1 LELLMKWCVP
11 LLALGLVLPAA
22 QAAVFKT
29 DHVTA
34 QLVAEQ
40 TAVQPGQ
47 TLRVGLKIDHQ
58 PHWHT
63 YWRNPGDSGLP
74 TTVNWMLPPGA
85 QISDIQWPAPKRL
98 PVGPLVNY
106 GYEDQL
112 LLPQTLVV
120 PLNVVP
126 GSNLVLR
133 AQANWL
139 VCKDVCIPEGGELSL
154 QLPVVAKEVTPGSTA
169 HLPTFDQLQAAA
181 PQALQ
186 GWTTRLQRAGSELLL
201 TLDAPSGSSASTAP
215 AKAAV
220 GATTA
225 ASAPWPVVHVFP
237 YAEQLLVPA
246 RHEAYRTAT
255 GYAVKLVLM
264 DGTSLPATFAGVVV
278 AQTSGEDVPP
288 FSWGASPQK
297 AGEFNAPID
306 VVTALRWP
314 DAAVKLADAGPQGEP
329 VLLRG
334 SSLTATGWASWLLTL
349 GLAFIGGMLLNLM
362 PCVFPVLSI
371 KLLSASK
378 QGEGAAHHH
387 RQHALAYTLGVVL
400 TFLALAAVLL
410 ALRAA
415 GQAVGWGFQ
424 LQEPWVVL
432 GLAMLFFLLGLN
444 LLGTFEWRLWMPSG
458 LAQWRARQQGVDAFA
473 SGVLAVVA
481 ASPCTAPFMGAAL
494 GFAVTQ
500 SAATALLVFAVL
512 GLGMAA
518 PYAAL
523 VLLPGWRERL
533 PKPGPWMVNL
543 KQLLAFPM
551 FLTVLWLLWVLG
563 QQVGVD
569 GLVAAA
575 LCLLALGFA
584 LWLLGTWASHRA
596 WARALAL
603 SVVALALWGASPL
616 DGSRLPT
623 SAVQSAAA
631 SSANVAVSSRNAEA
645 AWTPYDPAQ
654 IDLHVAK
661 GQAVFVE
668 FTAAWCVSCQVN
680 KKLVLNTQ
688 DTQHAFSRAGVVL
701 MRADWT
707 NRDAQITD
715 ALARLGRNGVPV
727 YVLYRPGKAPLL
739 LPEVLTS
746 GLVREALE
754 AL

>member
-1 LELLMKWCVP
+1 MKRRIL
-11 LLALGLVLPAA
+11 LLATWLLLPLA

-29 DHVTA
+29 DHVSA
-34 QLVAEQ
+34 QLVAEH

-47 TLRVGLKIDHQ
+47 SLRVGLKIDHQ

-112 LLPQTLVV
+112 LLPQILVV
-120 PLNVVP
+120 PPNALP
-126 GSNLVLR
+126 GSTLVLR

-154 QLPVVAKEVTPGSTA
+154 QLPVVSKEVMPGSTA

-186 GWTTRLQRAGSELLL
+186 GWTTRLQHAGSELLL
-201 TLDAPSGSSASTAP
+201 TLEAPASSTSTAQ
-215 AKAAV
+215 AKPV

-225 ASAPWPVVHVFP
+225 AAAPWPVVHVFP
-237 YAEQLLVPA
+237 YAEQVVVPA

-255 GYAVKLVLM
+255 GYAIKLALM
-264 DGTSLPATFAGVVV
+264 DGASLPASFSGVLV
-278 AQTSGEDVPP
+278 AQTSGDDLPP
-288 FSWGASPQK
+288 FSWVSSPQK
-297 AGEFNAPID
+297 AGEFNAA
-306 VVTALRWP
+306 VETVAALQWP
-314 DAAVKLADAGPQGEP
+314 QGAEKLADNGPQGDP
-329 VLLRG
+329 VSLRG
-334 SSLTATGWASWLLTL
+334 SSLAATGWVSLLLTL
-349 GLAFIGGMLLNLM
+349 VLAFVGGMLLNLM

-371 KLLSASK
+371 KLLSATKKS
-378 QGEGAAHHH
+378 EGTVRSH
-387 RQHALAYTLGVVL
+387 RQHALAYSLGVVL
-400 TFLALAAVLL
+400 AFLALAALLL
-410 ALRAA
+410 ALRSA

-444 LLGTFEWRLWMPSG
+444 LLGSFEWALWLPSG
-458 LAQWRARQQGVDAFA
+458 LSSWRARQPGVDAFA

-512 GLGMAA
+512 GTGMAA

-523 VLLPGWRERL
+523 VLLPGWRVHL
-533 PKPGPWMVNL
+533 PKPGPWMLHL

-569 GLVAAA
+569 GLVAAV

-584 LWLLGTWASHRA
+584 LWLLGVCKRHPA
-596 WARALAL
+596 WARGLAL
-603 SVVALALWGASPL
+603 IVVVLALWGASPL
-616 DGSRLPT
+616 QGSQPST
-623 SAVQSAAA
+623 
-631 SSANVAVSSRNAEA
+631 SSRSVDA
-645 AWTPYDPAQ
+645 AWAAYDPAQ

-661 GQAVFVE
+661 GEAVFVD

-680 KKLVLNTQ
+680 KKLVLNTE
-688 DTQHAFSRAGVVL
+688 DTQQAFSKAGVTL

-707 NRDAQITD
+707 RRDAQITE

-739 LPEVLTS
+739 LPEVLTP
-746 GLVREALE
+746 GRVREALGT
-754 AL
+754 L